1 MKKYQTR
8 NRDTLIEQRNKDS
21 LTHLLKTNLTTD
33 EKRILI
39 AETNPLLYL
48 FGTVLNPANYLINEE
63 NDHDLSI

>member
-1 MKKYQTR
+1 MKKCKPR
-8 NRDTLIEQRNKDS
+8 SRVKLIEQANHNA

-48 FGTVLNPANYLINEE
+48 FGTVLNPANYLTKE
-63 NDHDLSI
+63 NDHEISK